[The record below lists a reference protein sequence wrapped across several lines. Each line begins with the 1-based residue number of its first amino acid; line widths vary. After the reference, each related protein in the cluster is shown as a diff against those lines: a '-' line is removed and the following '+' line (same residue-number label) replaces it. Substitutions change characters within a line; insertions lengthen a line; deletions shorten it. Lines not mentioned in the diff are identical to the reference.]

1 MLRGLAEAGYWILP
15 KPVDMNMILHAAVE
29 SGQSDAAVAKAGQ
42 LGAAHPELSIL
53 TSLAFVVAM
62 VLLSAQ
68 QLASK
73 DY

>member
-1 MLRGLAEAGYWILP
+1 LP
-15 KPVDMNMILHAAVE
+15 KPFDLNMILHKAVE
-29 SGQSDAAVAKAGQ
+29 SGQDMAQLQSFQQ
-42 LGAAHPELSIL
+42 LGASHPELSVL

-62 VLLSAQ
+62 VALAAH